1 MIVAELIQRLQALPQ
16 DVQVIKPLWSE
27 FILIAEDDVILTTG
41 VEARPD
47 GWVHDARPDKLEVTY
62 VQIG

>member
-1 MIVAELIQRLQALPQ
+1 MTVTELISRLQALPQ
-16 DVQVIKPLWSE
+16 DVQVIKPLWSGYT
-27 FILIAEDDVILTTG
+27 LITAADVLLTTG
-41 VEARPD
+41 VEARLD